1 MVGGGAAPSRSA
13 QDAEGGPRPV
23 LVGADQAGP
32 LHGGGG
38 GGFCAHAAPF
48 LVARQL
54 FLARL
59 RRRGVAN

>member
-1 MVGGGAAPSRSA
+1 MVGGGSAASRSA
-13 QDAEGGPRPV
+13 QDAEGGPRPI

-38 GGFCAHAAPF
+38 GGFCAHAAA
-48 LVARQL
+48 LLTRQL

-59 RRRGVAN
+59 RRRGVAY